1 MRIAVCRHSERR
13 GHEAGRALL
22 DFLCREETGQAV
34 PEIRTGDHGKPY
46 FPDSDLHFS
55 ISHTRHHAVCA
66 LAHCP
71 VGVDMEE
78 LGRPV
83 AVSLAKR
90 VLSPGEWQQYA
101 ASDDPDR
108 AMLTFWV
115 LKEAA
120 VKLTGE
126 GLRGFPNQTDFTLSD
141 PRVREWDGCLIAVM
155 TADSQEG
162 EIFYAI

>member
-1 MRIAVCRHSERR
+1 MRIAVCRHADRR

-22 DFLCREETGQAV
+22 AFLYREETGLPL
-34 PEIRTGDHGKPY
+34 PEIREGAHGKPY
-46 FPDSDLHFS
+46 FPDSDLYFS
-55 ISHTRHHAVCA
+55 ISHTRHHAVCV

-83 AVSLAKR
+83 ALSLAKR
-90 VLSPGEWQQYA
+90 ALSPGEWGQYVSA
-101 ASDDPDR
+101 RDPDR

-126 GLRGFPNQTDFTLSD
+126 GLRGFPNHTDFSLSD

-155 TADSQEG
+155 AADSQEG
-162 EIFYAI
+162 EQFYAL